1 MSKMIE
7 VRKMIKVL
15 IVVCVLAILSGCN
28 NQNLLDA
35 NTDESSSSNVQGSEE
50 TNNRKSLLDA
60 TTDEVSSSNVQS
72 SEETNNRKL
81 EFLKNFSQKYSDF
94 ELLDYV
100 EGSNE
105 NSPIK
110 LVAIAQNKE
119 DGSSST
125 LFIVDDNGEG
135 QVVLAPDDFATYR
148 KEDGLELDK
157 NVILLSLDLK
167 ASNTDYEI
175 YDYKLTVT
183 QEEKQGKLNTVYSSE
198 DTIRKE

>member
-1 MSKMIE
+1 MKDKFKMIQG
-7 VRKMIKVL
+7 L
-15 IVVCVLAILSGCN
+15 LVVCVLIILSGCN
-28 NQNLLDA
+28 NNQSLLEVT
-35 NTDESSSSNVQGSEE
+35 TDEASSSSVQSSEE
-50 TNNRKSLLDA
+50 MNNSKSLLDA
-60 TTDEVSSSNVQS
+60 TTDEASSSNVQS

-157 NVILLSLDLK
+157 NAILLSLDLK